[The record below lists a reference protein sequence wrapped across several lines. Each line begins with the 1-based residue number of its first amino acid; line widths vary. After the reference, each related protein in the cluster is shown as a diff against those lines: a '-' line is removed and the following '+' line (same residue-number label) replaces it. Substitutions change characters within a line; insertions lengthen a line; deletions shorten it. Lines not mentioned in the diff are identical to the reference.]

1 MLKSGFSGYRDPMV
15 AERRKTVQNSPA
27 MDVTSKMNL
36 LENTLERAAAQLGD
50 ITEPVIA
57 RYYQEH
63 PAAEKSFREHGLGN
77 TRKLEAEMVE
87 SVVYCI
93 MNWLE
98 RPQEIRIM
106 FGSTVPHHEDT
117 LRVSSDWF
125 TGLVNAAAYVIGDT
139 IPSAKHDERLVLQ
152 EIHAGL
158 TNVVE
163 EARI

>member
-1 MLKSGFSGYRDPMV
+1 MN
-15 AERRKTVQNSPA
+15 T
-27 MDVTSKMNL
+27 TSKMTV
-36 LENTLERAAAQLGD
+36 LENILERAATQLGD
-50 ITEPVIA
+50 VTEPVMA
-57 RYYQEH
+57 QYYSDH
-63 PAAEKSFREHGLGN
+63 PNAQQSFREHGLGN

-87 SVVYCI
+87 SVLYCI

-125 TGLVNAAAYVIGDT
+125 TGLVDAGIAVIDET
-139 IPSAKHDERLVLQ
+139 IPASENEERQVLQ

-158 TNVVE
+158 TSVVK